1 MAFKHYDVVRAASP
15 SDLAERITQKL
26 KEGWQPYGSAL
37 ISTAGYGAE
46 FIQPVVSEGS
56 ISSPEE
62 PGNRPTT
69 SAPSVAP
76 EYYYVIALAGQ
87 SNGMSYGEGLPLPDT
102 FDSPDPRIKQLAR
115 RSTVTPGGAACKYND
130 IIPADHCLHDVQ
142 DMSRLNHPKADLS
155 KGQYGTVGQG
165 LHIAKKLLP
174 FIPANAGILLV
185 PCCRG
190 GSAFTTGADG
200 TYSDASGA
208 SENSTRWGVDKPLY
222 KDLIGR
228 TKAALKK
235 NPKNVLFAVVW
246 MQGEFDFGGTP
257 VNHAAQFGALVDKF
271 RADLADMAGQCVGGS
286 AGGVPWI
293 CGDTTY
299 FWKQKNES
307 TYQTVYGSYKNK
319 TEKNIHF
326 VPFMTDENGVNVPT
340 NKPEEDPDIPGI
352 GYYGSK
358 WRDSSATWTSQD
370 RASHFSSWARRT
382 TYFWKQ
388 KNESTYQ
395 TVYGSYKN
403 KTEKNIHFV
412 PFMTDENGVN
422 VPTNKPEEDPDIPGI
437 GYYGSKWRDSS
448 ATWTSQDRA
457 SHFSSWARR
466 GIISDRLAT
475 AILRHAGRVALNAG
489 ASSTVSEVRP
499 SSPSGAEAT
508 GVTTLLSYLA
518 SESEG
523 SLKVQGWS
531 ASGGRA
537 EVVSDAEGTGGKAV
551 KLTKEAGKSSWVLEY
566 AAGNGA
572 ALLQK
577 GGQIR
582 CRFKVS
588 GALAANQYVMAF
600 YWPVSSLPQGVAL
613 TGDGGN
619 NLLAAFYIQTDA
631 KDLNVMYHNAKVAT
645 NNLKLG
651 TFGAFDN
658 EWHMLAFRFAGNNSL
673 QVTPVIDG
681 QDGTPFTLTQSPVSA
696 FAADKLHVTDITR
709 NATYPVLIDSIAVE
723 VNNADAAA

>member
-1 MAFKHYDVVRAASP
+1 MTFKHYDVVRAASP
-15 SDLAERITQKL
+15 SDLAERLTQKL
-26 KEGWQPYGSAL
+26 KEGWQPFGSPVAITPYTL
-37 ISTAGYGAE
+37 MQAIAAE
-46 FIQPVVSEGS
+46 GDVTTPVAVTGNEGEAVAVSA
-56 ISSPEE
+56 
-62 PGNRPTT
+62 T
-69 SAPSVAP
+69 SDP
-76 EYYYVIALAGQ
+76 EYYFVVVLAGQ
-87 SNGMSYGEGLPLPDT
+87 SNGMSYGEGLPLPETYDR
-102 FDSPDPRIKQLAR
+102 PDPRIKQLAR
-115 RSTVTPGGAACKYND
+115 RSTVTPGGVACKYND

-142 DMSRLNHPKADLS
+142 DMSRLNHPKADLP

-370 RASHFSSWARRT
+370 RASHFST
-382 TYFWKQ
+382 
-388 KNESTYQ
+388 
-395 TVYGSYKN
+395 
-403 KTEKNIHFV
+403 
-412 PFMTDENGVN
+412 
-422 VPTNKPEEDPDIPGI
+422 
-437 GYYGSKWRDSS
+437 
-448 ATWTSQDRA
+448 
-457 SHFSSWARR
+457 WARR

-475 AILRHAGRVALNAG
+475 AILVHAGRIAEFITGKQPDMVKP
-489 ASSTVSEVRP
+489 TV
-499 SSPSGAEAT
+499 PSGEGPEREAEAPASNR
-508 GVTTLLSYLA
+508 TLMSLLA
-518 SESEG
+518 SGEDLAS
-523 SLKVQGWS
+523 QGWRYYHKP
-531 ASGGRA
+531 AGGDSVNKNIA
-537 EVVSDAEGTGGKAV
+537 EAVVSDAGATGGKALQLN
-551 KLTKEAGKSSWVLEY
+551 KPENHIWFLEHD
-566 AAGNGA
+566 AAGQGA
-572 ALLQK
+572 ELLKK
-577 GGQIR
+577 GGR
-582 CRFKVS
+582 VSVRFKLPGSLVPNQF
-588 GALAANQYVMAF
+588 ALGI
-600 YWPVSSLPQGVAL
+600 YWQLSSLPEGVML
-613 TGDGGN
+613 SGEGN
-619 NLLAAFYIQTDA
+619 DMLMSFFLQTDTTN
-631 KDLNVMYHNAKVAT
+631 LNAMHHRKPNAK
-645 NNLKLG
+645 LD
-651 TFGAFDN
+651 TFGVFDN
-658 EWHMLAFRFAGNNSL
+658 GWHTLAFEFAGNNSI
-673 QVTPVIDG
+673 QVTPVLDEKRG
-681 QDGTPFTLTQSPVSA
+681 AAFTLVKSPASG
-696 FAADKLHVTDITR
+696 AADKLQLNDISR
-709 NATYPVLIDSIAVE
+709 SATYTLLIDSIAVE
-723 VNNADAAA
+723 VNSTDTVA

>member
-15 SDLAERITQKL
+15 SDLAERLTQKL
-26 KEGWQPYGSAL
+26 KEGWQPFGSPVAITPYTL
-37 ISTAGYGAE
+37 MQAIAAE
-46 FIQPVVSEGS
+46 GDVTTPVAVTGNEGKVVAVSA
-56 ISSPEE
+56 
-62 PGNRPTT
+62 T
-69 SAPSVAP
+69 SDP
-76 EYYYVIALAGQ
+76 EYYFVVVLAGQ
-87 SNGMSYGEGLPLPDT
+87 SNGMSYGEGLPLPETYDR
-102 FDSPDPRIKQLAR
+102 PDPRIKQLAR
-115 RSTVTPGGAACKYND
+115 RSTVTPGGVACKYND

-271 RADLADMAGQCVGGS
+271 RADLADMAGQCVSGS
-286 AGGVPWI
+286 AGSVPWI

-370 RASHFSSWARRT
+370 RASHFST
-382 TYFWKQ
+382 
-388 KNESTYQ
+388 
-395 TVYGSYKN
+395 
-403 KTEKNIHFV
+403 
-412 PFMTDENGVN
+412 
-422 VPTNKPEEDPDIPGI
+422 
-437 GYYGSKWRDSS
+437 
-448 ATWTSQDRA
+448 
-457 SHFSSWARR
+457 WARR

-475 AILRHAGRVALNAG
+475 AILVHAGRTAEFITGKQPDMVKP
-489 ASSTVSEVRP
+489 TV
-499 SSPSGAEAT
+499 PSGEGPEREAEAP
-508 GVTTLLSYLA
+508 VSNRTLMSLLA
-518 SESEG
+518 SGEDLAS
-523 SLKVQGWS
+523 QGWRYYHKP
-531 ASGGRA
+531 AGGDSVNKNIA
-537 EVVSDAEGTGGKAV
+537 EAVVSDAGATGGKALQLN
-551 KLTKEAGKSSWVLEY
+551 KPENHIWFLEHD
-566 AAGNGA
+566 AAGQGA
-572 ALLQK
+572 ELLK
-577 GGQIR
+577 KCGR
-582 CRFKVS
+582 VSVRFKLPGSLVPNQF
-588 GALAANQYVMAF
+588 ALGI
-600 YWPVSSLPQGVAL
+600 YWQLSSLPEGVTL
-613 TGDGGN
+613 SGEGN
-619 NLLAAFYIQTDA
+619 DMLMSFFLQTDTTN
-631 KDLNVMYHNAKVAT
+631 LNAMHHRKPNAK
-645 NNLKLG
+645 LD
-651 TFGAFDN
+651 TFGVFDN
-658 EWHMLAFRFAGNNSL
+658 GWHTLAFEFAGNNSI
-673 QVTPVIDG
+673 QVTPVLDEKRG
-681 QDGTPFTLTQSPVSA
+681 AAFTLVKSPASG
-696 FAADKLHVTDITR
+696 AADKLQLTDISKS
-709 NATYPVLIDSIAVE
+709 ATYTLLIDSIAVE
-723 VNNADAAA
+723 VNSTDTAA

>member
-1 MAFKHYDVVRAASP
+1 MTFKHYDVVRAASP
-15 SDLAERITQKL
+15 SDLAERLTQKL
-26 KEGWQPYGSAL
+26 KEGWQPFGSPVAITPYTL
-37 ISTAGYGAE
+37 MQAIAAE
-46 FIQPVVSEGS
+46 GDVTTPVAVTGNEGEAVAVSA
-56 ISSPEE
+56 
-62 PGNRPTT
+62 T
-69 SAPSVAP
+69 SDP
-76 EYYYVIALAGQ
+76 EYYFVVVLAGQ
-87 SNGMSYGEGLPLPDT
+87 SNGMSYGEGLPLPETYDR
-102 FDSPDPRIKQLAR
+102 PDPRIKQLAR

-370 RASHFSSWARRT
+370 RASHFST
-382 TYFWKQ
+382 
-388 KNESTYQ
+388 
-395 TVYGSYKN
+395 
-403 KTEKNIHFV
+403 
-412 PFMTDENGVN
+412 
-422 VPTNKPEEDPDIPGI
+422 
-437 GYYGSKWRDSS
+437 
-448 ATWTSQDRA
+448 
-457 SHFSSWARR
+457 WARR

-475 AILRHAGRVALNAG
+475 AILVHAGRIAEFITGKQPDMVKP
-489 ASSTVSEVRP
+489 TV
-499 SSPSGAEAT
+499 PSGEGPEREAEAPASNR
-508 GVTTLLSYLA
+508 TLMSLLA
-518 SESEG
+518 SGEDLAS
-523 SLKVQGWS
+523 QGWRYYHKP
-531 ASGGRA
+531 AGGDSVNKNIA
-537 EVVSDAEGTGGKAV
+537 EAVVSDAGATGGKALQLN
-551 KLTKEAGKSSWVLEY
+551 KPENHIWFLEHD
-566 AAGNGA
+566 AAGQGA
-572 ALLQK
+572 ELLKK
-577 GGQIR
+577 GGR
-582 CRFKVS
+582 VSVRFKLPGSLVPNQF
-588 GALAANQYVMAF
+588 ALGI
-600 YWPVSSLPQGVAL
+600 YWQLSSLPEGVML
-613 TGDGGN
+613 SGEGN
-619 NLLAAFYIQTDA
+619 DMLMSFFLQTDTTN
-631 KDLNVMYHNAKVAT
+631 LNAMHHRKPNAK
-645 NNLKLG
+645 LD
-651 TFGAFDN
+651 TFGVFDN
-658 EWHMLAFRFAGNNSL
+658 GWHTLAFEFAGNNSI
-673 QVTPVIDG
+673 QVTPVLDEKRG
-681 QDGTPFTLTQSPVSA
+681 AAFTLVKSPASG
-696 FAADKLHVTDITR
+696 AADKLQLNDISR
-709 NATYPVLIDSIAVE
+709 SATYTLLIDSIAVE
-723 VNNADAAA
+723 VNSTDTAA

>member
-1 MAFKHYDVVRAASP
+1 FGSPVAITPYTLMQAIAAEGDVTTPVAVTGNEGKAVAVSAT
-15 SDLAERITQKL
+15 SD
-26 KEGWQPYGSAL
+26 
-37 ISTAGYGAE
+37 
-46 FIQPVVSEGS
+46 
-56 ISSPEE
+56 
-62 PGNRPTT
+62 
-69 SAPSVAP
+69 P
-76 EYYYVIALAGQ
+76 EYYFVVVLAGQ
-87 SNGMSYGEGLPLPDT
+87 SNGMSYGEGLPLPETYDR
-102 FDSPDPRIKQLAR
+102 PDPRIKQLAR

-142 DMSRLNHPKADLS
+142 DMSRLNHPKAELS

-271 RADLADMAGQCVGGS
+271 RADLTDMAGQCVGGS

-370 RASHFSSWARRT
+370 RASHFST
-382 TYFWKQ
+382 
-388 KNESTYQ
+388 
-395 TVYGSYKN
+395 
-403 KTEKNIHFV
+403 
-412 PFMTDENGVN
+412 
-422 VPTNKPEEDPDIPGI
+422 
-437 GYYGSKWRDSS
+437 
-448 ATWTSQDRA
+448 
-457 SHFSSWARR
+457 WARR

-475 AILRHAGRVALNAG
+475 AILVHAGRSAEFITG
-489 ASSTVSEVRP
+489 KQPDMVRP
-499 SSPSGAEAT
+499 TVPSGEGPEIEAEAPASKR
-508 GVTTLLSYLA
+508 TLMSLLA
-518 SESEG
+518 SGEDLAS
-523 SLKVQGWS
+523 QGWRYYHKP
-531 ASGGRA
+531 AGGDSVNKNIA
-537 EVVSDAEGTGGKAV
+537 EAVVSDAGATGGKALQLN
-551 KLTKEAGKSSWVLEY
+551 KPENHIWFLEHD
-566 AAGNGA
+566 AAGQGA
-572 ALLQK
+572 ELLKK
-577 GGQIR
+577 GGR
-582 CRFKVS
+582 VSVRFKLPGSLVPNQF
-588 GALAANQYVMAF
+588 ALGI
-600 YWPVSSLPQGVAL
+600 YWLLSSLPEGVTL
-613 TGDGGN
+613 SGEGN
-619 NLLAAFYIQTDA
+619 DMLMSFFLQTDTTN
-631 KDLNVMYHNAKVAT
+631 LNAMHHRKPNAK
-645 NNLKLG
+645 LD
-651 TFGAFDN
+651 TFGVFDN
-658 EWHMLAFRFAGNNSL
+658 GWHTLAFEFAGNNSI
-673 QVTPVIDG
+673 QVTPVLDEKRG
-681 QDGTPFTLTQSPVSA
+681 AAFTLVKSPASGAV
-696 FAADKLHVTDITR
+696 DKLQLTDISKS
-709 NATYPVLIDSIAVE
+709 ATYTLLIDSIAVE
-723 VNNADAAA
+723 VNSTDTAA

>member
-1 MAFKHYDVVRAASP
+1 
-15 SDLAERITQKL
+15 RITQKL

-228 TKAALKK
+228 TKAALEK

-246 MQGEFDFGGTP
+246 MQGEFDLKQGAYATQPGLFDSMVEKYRSDLSEFGG
-257 VNHAAQFGALVDKF
+257 
-271 RADLADMAGQCVGGS
+271 QCLGGS
-286 AGGVPWI
+286 PSSVPWI

-299 FWKQKNES
+299 YWKQ
-307 TYQTVYGSYKNK
+307 TYSSQYDAVYGAYKTK
-319 TEKNIHF
+319 SAKKIFF
-326 VPFMTDENGVNVPT
+326 VPFMTDENGRNVGT
-340 NKPEEDPDIPGI
+340 NEPSEDPDVADI
-352 GYYGSK
+352 GYYGAGGRTDAK
-358 WRDSSATWTSQD
+358 TWTTAD
-370 RASHFSSWARRT
+370 RKTHF
-382 TYFWKQ
+382 
-388 KNESTYQ
+388 
-395 TVYGSYKN
+395 G
-403 KTEKNIHFV
+403 
-412 PFMTDENGVN
+412 
-422 VPTNKPEEDPDIPGI
+422 
-437 GYYGSKWRDSS
+437 
-448 ATWTSQDRA
+448 
-457 SHFSSWARR
+457 SWARR

-475 AILRHAGRVALNAG
+475 AILVHAGRTAEFITG
-489 ASSTVSEVRP
+489 KQPDTVKP
-499 SSPSGAEAT
+499 TGPSGEGTEREPEAPVSNRTLMSLLASGEDLASQGWRYYHKPASGDNVNKNIAEA
-508 GVTTLLSYLA
+508 
-518 SESEG
+518 
-523 SLKVQGWS
+523 
-531 ASGGRA
+531 
-537 EVVSDAEGTGGKAV
+537 VVSDAGATGGKALQLN
-551 KLTKEAGKSSWVLEY
+551 KPENHIWFLEHD
-566 AAGNGA
+566 AAGQGVE
-572 ALLQK
+572 LLKK
-577 GGQIR
+577 GGR
-582 CRFKVS
+582 VSVRFKLPGSLVPNRF
-588 GALAANQYVMAF
+588 ALGI
-600 YWPVSSLPQGVAL
+600 YWQLSSLPEGVTLAEE
-613 TGDGGN
+613 GN
-619 NLLAAFYIQTDA
+619 DMLMSFFLQTDA
-631 KDLNVMYHNAKVAT
+631 TNLNAMYHKKPNAK
-645 NNLKLG
+645 LD
-651 TFGAFDN
+651 TFGVFDN
-658 EWHMLAFRFAGNNSL
+658 GWHTLAFEFAGNNSI
-673 QVTPVIDG
+673 QVTPVLDEKR
-681 QDGTPFTLTQSPVSA
+681 GTPFTLVKSPASG
-696 FAADKLHVTDITR
+696 AADKLQLTGISKA
-709 NATYPVLIDSIAVE
+709 ATYTLLIDSVKVE

>member
-1 MAFKHYDVVRAASP
+1 FKHYDVVRAASP
-15 SDLAERITQKL
+15 SDLAERLTQKL
-26 KEGWQPYGSAL
+26 KEGWQPFGSPVAITPYTL
-37 ISTAGYGAE
+37 MQAIAAE
-46 FIQPVVSEGS
+46 GDVTTPVAVTGNEGKAVAVSA
-56 ISSPEE
+56 
-62 PGNRPTT
+62 T
-69 SAPSVAP
+69 SDP
-76 EYYYVIALAGQ
+76 EYYFVVVLAGQ
-87 SNGMSYGEGLPLPDT
+87 SNGMSYGEGLPLPETYDR
-102 FDSPDPRIKQLAR
+102 PDPRIKQLAR
-115 RSTVTPGGAACKYND
+115 RSTVTPGGVACKYND

-246 MQGEFDFGGTP
+246 MQGEFDFDGTP
-257 VNHAAQFGALVDKF
+257 GNHAAQFGALVDKF

-286 AGGVPWI
+286 AGSVPWI

-370 RASHFSSWARRT
+370 RASHFST
-382 TYFWKQ
+382 
-388 KNESTYQ
+388 
-395 TVYGSYKN
+395 
-403 KTEKNIHFV
+403 
-412 PFMTDENGVN
+412 
-422 VPTNKPEEDPDIPGI
+422 
-437 GYYGSKWRDSS
+437 
-448 ATWTSQDRA
+448 
-457 SHFSSWARR
+457 WARR

-475 AILRHAGRVALNAG
+475 AILVHAGRTAEFITG
-489 ASSTVSEVRP
+489 KQPDMVRP
-499 SSPSGAEAT
+499 TVPSGEGPEREAEAPASKR
-508 GVTTLLSYLA
+508 TLMSLLA
-518 SESEG
+518 SGEDLAS
-523 SLKVQGWS
+523 QGWRYYHKP
-531 ASGGRA
+531 AGGDSVNKNIA
-537 EVVSDAEGTGGKAV
+537 EAVVSDAGATGGKALQLN
-551 KLTKEAGKSSWVLEY
+551 KPENHIWFLEHD
-566 AAGNGA
+566 AAGQGA
-572 ALLQK
+572 ELLKK
-577 GGQIR
+577 GGR
-582 CRFKVS
+582 VSVRFKLPGSLVPNQF
-588 GALAANQYVMAF
+588 ALGI
-600 YWPVSSLPQGVAL
+600 YWQLSSLPEGVTL
-613 TGDGGN
+613 SGEGN
-619 NLLAAFYIQTDA
+619 DMLMSFFLQTDTTN
-631 KDLNVMYHNAKVAT
+631 LNAMHHRKPNAK
-645 NNLKLG
+645 LD
-651 TFGAFDN
+651 TFGVFDN
-658 EWHMLAFRFAGNNSL
+658 GWHTLAFEFAGNNSI
-673 QVTPVIDG
+673 QVTPVLDEKRG
-681 QDGTPFTLTQSPVSA
+681 AAFTLVKSPASGV
-696 FAADKLHVTDITR
+696 ADKLQLTDISKS
-709 NATYPVLIDSIAVE
+709 ATYTLLIDSIAVE
-723 VNNADAAA
+723 VNSTDTAA

>member
-15 SDLAERITQKL
+15 SDLAERLTQKL
-26 KEGWQPYGSAL
+26 KEGWQPFGSPVAITPYTL
-37 ISTAGYGAE
+37 MQAIAAE
-46 FIQPVVSEGS
+46 GDVTTPVAVTGNEGKAVAVSA
-56 ISSPEE
+56 
-62 PGNRPTT
+62 T
-69 SAPSVAP
+69 SDP
-76 EYYYVIALAGQ
+76 EYYFVVVLAGQ
-87 SNGMSYGEGLPLPDT
+87 SNGMSYGEGLPLPETYDR
-102 FDSPDPRIKQLAR
+102 PDPRIKQLAR
-115 RSTVTPGGAACKYND
+115 RSTVTPGGVACKYND

-370 RASHFSSWARRT
+370 RASHFST
-382 TYFWKQ
+382 
-388 KNESTYQ
+388 
-395 TVYGSYKN
+395 
-403 KTEKNIHFV
+403 
-412 PFMTDENGVN
+412 
-422 VPTNKPEEDPDIPGI
+422 
-437 GYYGSKWRDSS
+437 
-448 ATWTSQDRA
+448 
-457 SHFSSWARR
+457 WARR

-475 AILRHAGRVALNAG
+475 AILVHAGRTAEFITG
-489 ASSTVSEVRP
+489 KQPDTVKP
-499 SSPSGAEAT
+499 TGPSGEGPEREPEAPVSNRTLMSLLASGEDLASQGWRYYHKPASGDSVNKNIAEA
-508 GVTTLLSYLA
+508 
-518 SESEG
+518 
-523 SLKVQGWS
+523 
-531 ASGGRA
+531 
-537 EVVSDAEGTGGKAV
+537 VVSDEGATGGKALQLN
-551 KLTKEAGKSSWVLEY
+551 KPESHIWFLEHD
-566 AAGNGA
+566 AAGQGA
-572 ALLQK
+572 ELLKK
-577 GGQIR
+577 GGR
-582 CRFKVS
+582 VSVRFKVP
-588 GALAANQYVMAF
+588 GALVPNQFALGI
-600 YWPVSSLPQGVAL
+600 YWQLSSLPEGVTL
-613 TGDGGN
+613 SEEGN
-619 NLLAAFYIQTDA
+619 DMLMSFFLQTDA
-631 KDLNVMYHNAKVAT
+631 TNLNAMYHKKQNAK
-645 NNLKLG
+645 LD
-651 TFGAFDN
+651 TFGVFDN
-658 EWHMLAFRFAGNNSL
+658 GWHTLAFEFAGNNSI
-673 QVTPVIDG
+673 QVTPVLDEKR
-681 QDGTPFTLTQSPVSA
+681 GTPFTLVKSPASG
-696 FAADKLHVTDITR
+696 AADKLQLTGISKA
-709 NATYPVLIDSIAVE
+709 ATYTLLIDSVKVE
-723 VNNADAAA
+723 VNNADGAA

>member
-15 SDLAERITQKL
+15 SDLAERLTQKL
-26 KEGWQPYGSAL
+26 KEGWQPFGSPVAITPYTL
-37 ISTAGYGAE
+37 MQAIAAE
-46 FIQPVVSEGS
+46 GDVTTPVAVTGNEGKAVAVSA
-56 ISSPEE
+56 
-62 PGNRPTT
+62 T
-69 SAPSVAP
+69 SDP
-76 EYYYVIALAGQ
+76 EYYFVVVLAGQ
-87 SNGMSYGEGLPLPDT
+87 SNGMSYGEGLPLPETYDR
-102 FDSPDPRIKQLAR
+102 PDPRIKQLAR
-115 RSTVTPGGAACKYND
+115 RSTVTPGGVACKYND

-208 SENSTRWGVDKPLY
+208 SENSTRWGVGKPLY

-257 VNHAAQFGALVDKF
+257 ANHAAQFGALVDKF
-271 RADLADMAGQCVGGS
+271 RADLTDMAGQCVGGS

-370 RASHFSSWARRT
+370 RASHFST
-382 TYFWKQ
+382 
-388 KNESTYQ
+388 
-395 TVYGSYKN
+395 
-403 KTEKNIHFV
+403 
-412 PFMTDENGVN
+412 
-422 VPTNKPEEDPDIPGI
+422 
-437 GYYGSKWRDSS
+437 
-448 ATWTSQDRA
+448 
-457 SHFSSWARR
+457 WARR

-475 AILRHAGRVALNAG
+475 AILVHAGRTAEFITG
-489 ASSTVSEVRP
+489 KQPDMVRP
-499 SSPSGAEAT
+499 TVPSGEGPEIEAEAPASKR
-508 GVTTLLSYLA
+508 TLMSLLA
-518 SESEG
+518 SGEDLAS
-523 SLKVQGWS
+523 QGWRYYHKP
-531 ASGGRA
+531 AGGDSVNKNIA
-537 EVVSDAEGTGGKAV
+537 EAVVSDAGATGGKALQLN
-551 KLTKEAGKSSWVLEY
+551 KPENHIWFLEHD
-566 AAGNGA
+566 AAGQGA
-572 ALLQK
+572 ELLKK
-577 GGQIR
+577 GGR
-582 CRFKVS
+582 VSVRFKLPGSLVPNQF
-588 GALAANQYVMAF
+588 ALGI
-600 YWPVSSLPQGVAL
+600 YWLLSSLPEGVTL
-613 TGDGGN
+613 SGEGN
-619 NLLAAFYIQTDA
+619 DMLMSFFLQTDTTN
-631 KDLNVMYHNAKVAT
+631 LNAMHHRKPNAK
-645 NNLKLG
+645 LD
-651 TFGAFDN
+651 TFGVFDN
-658 EWHMLAFRFAGNNSL
+658 GWHTLAFEFAGNNSI
-673 QVTPVIDG
+673 QVTPVLDEKRG
-681 QDGTPFTLTQSPVSA
+681 AAFTLVKSPASG
-696 FAADKLHVTDITR
+696 AADKLQLTDISKS
-709 NATYPVLIDSIAVE
+709 ATYMLLIDSIAVE
-723 VNNADAAA
+723 VNSTDTAA

>member
-15 SDLAERITQKL
+15 SDLAERLTQKL
-26 KEGWQPYGSAL
+26 KEGWQPFGSPVAITPYTL
-37 ISTAGYGAE
+37 MQAIAAE
-46 FIQPVVSEGS
+46 GDVTTPVAVTGNEGKAVAVSA
-56 ISSPEE
+56 
-62 PGNRPTT
+62 T
-69 SAPSVAP
+69 SDP
-76 EYYYVIALAGQ
+76 EYYFVVVLAGQ
-87 SNGMSYGEGLPLPDT
+87 SNGMSYGEGLPLPETYDR
-102 FDSPDPRIKQLAR
+102 PEPRIKQLAR

-271 RADLADMAGQCVGGS
+271 RADLTDMAGQCVGGS

-370 RASHFSSWARRT
+370 RASHFST
-382 TYFWKQ
+382 
-388 KNESTYQ
+388 
-395 TVYGSYKN
+395 
-403 KTEKNIHFV
+403 
-412 PFMTDENGVN
+412 
-422 VPTNKPEEDPDIPGI
+422 
-437 GYYGSKWRDSS
+437 
-448 ATWTSQDRA
+448 
-457 SHFSSWARR
+457 WARR

-475 AILRHAGRVALNAG
+475 AILVHAGRTAEFITG
-489 ASSTVSEVRP
+489 KQPDMVRP
-499 SSPSGAEAT
+499 TVPSGEGPEREAEAPASKR
-508 GVTTLLSYLA
+508 TLMSLLA
-518 SESEG
+518 SGEDLAS
-523 SLKVQGWS
+523 QGWRYYHKP
-531 ASGGRA
+531 AGGDSVNKNIA
-537 EVVSDAEGTGGKAV
+537 EAVVSDAGATGGKALQLN
-551 KLTKEAGKSSWVLEY
+551 KPENHIWFLEHD
-566 AAGNGA
+566 AAGQGA
-572 ALLQK
+572 ELLKK
-577 GGQIR
+577 GGR
-582 CRFKVS
+582 VSVRFKLPGSLVPNQF
-588 GALAANQYVMAF
+588 ALGI
-600 YWPVSSLPQGVAL
+600 YWQLSSLPEGVML
-613 TGDGGN
+613 SGEGN
-619 NLLAAFYIQTDA
+619 DMLMSFFLQTDTTN
-631 KDLNVMYHNAKVAT
+631 LNAMHHRKPNAK
-645 NNLKLG
+645 LD
-651 TFGAFDN
+651 TFGVFDN
-658 EWHMLAFRFAGNNSL
+658 GWHMLAFEFAGNNSI
-673 QVTPVIDG
+673 QVTPVLDEKRG
-681 QDGTPFTLTQSPVSA
+681 AAFTLVKSPASG
-696 FAADKLHVTDITR
+696 AADKLQLTDISKS
-709 NATYPVLIDSIAVE
+709 ATYTLLIDSIAVE
-723 VNNADAAA
+723 VNSTDTAA

>member
-37 ISTAGYGAE
+37 ISTVGYGAE

-115 RSTVTPGGAACKYND
+115 RSTVTPGGAACIYND
-130 IIPADHCLHDVQ
+130 IIPADHCLHDVE
-142 DMSRLNHPKADLS
+142 DMTGLNHPKADLS
-155 KGQYGTVGQG
+155 KGQYGCVGQG

-190 GSAFTTGADG
+190 GSAFTTGTDG

-246 MQGEFDFGGTP
+246 MQGESDFDGTP
-257 VNHAAQFGALVDKF
+257 ANHAAQFGALVDKF

-340 NKPEEDPDIPGI
+340 NKPEEDPDIPDI

-358 WRDSSATWTSQD
+358 WRTD
-370 RASHFSSWARRT
+370 RS
-382 TYFWKQ
+382 
-388 KNESTYQ
+388 
-395 TVYGSYKN
+395 
-403 KTEKNIHFV
+403 
-412 PFMTDENGVN
+412 
-422 VPTNKPEEDPDIPGI
+422 
-437 GYYGSKWRDSS
+437 
-448 ATWTSQDRA
+448 TWTSQDRA

-475 AILRHAGRVALNAG
+475 AIL
-489 ASSTVSEVRP
+489 SC
-499 SSPSGAEAT
+499 
-508 GVTTLLSYLA
+508 
-518 SESEG
+518 
-523 SLKVQGWS
+523 
-531 ASGGRA
+531 
-537 EVVSDAEGTGGKAV
+537 
-551 KLTKEAGKSSWVLEY
+551 AGKSSAFVNGTAGVVVPDRPVTTSESVIFYDAKKASDNQLKPYGWDGMDGRRTLVDDSGNKALRIEKRESTKSWSMFRDIAADKAKLLLE
-566 AAGNGA
+566 
-572 ALLQK
+572 K
-577 GGQIR
+577 GGEIAV
-582 CRFKVS
+582 RFKIPENVN
-588 GALAANQYVMAF
+588 LETTKNKYAF
-600 YWPVSSLPQGVAL
+600 GLYWKTGEWPGEGGEGYLSSFFV
-613 TGDGGN
+613 
-619 NLLAAFYIQTDA
+619 QTDKA
-631 KDLNVMYHNAKVAT
+631 SIDVAYHHTGNQQKE
-645 NNLKLG
+645 LG
-651 TFGAFDN
+651 TFGAFDHD
-658 EWHMLAFRFAGNNSL
+658 WHTLAFKFKGGNSIN
-673 QVTPVIDG
+673 VTPVLDG
-681 QDGTPFTLTQSPVSA
+681 QDGAA
-696 FAADKLHVTDITR
+696 FDLVKWTNTANELNRFVVTDITA
-709 NATYPVLIDSIAVE
+709 NAETYPVLIDTVE
-723 VNNADAAA
+723 VKVNSVDTAA

>member
-1 MAFKHYDVVRAASP
+1 
-15 SDLAERITQKL
+15 
-26 KEGWQPYGSAL
+26 EGWQPYGSAL

-115 RSTVTPGGAACKYND
+115 RSTVTPGGAACIYND
-130 IIPADHCLHDVQ
+130 IIPADHCLHDVE
-142 DMSRLNHPKADLS
+142 DMTGLNHPKADLS
-155 KGQYGTVGQG
+155 KGQYGCVGQG

-190 GSAFTTGADG
+190 GSAFTTGTDG

-246 MQGEFDFGGTP
+246 MQGESDFDGTP
-257 VNHAAQFGALVDKF
+257 ANHAAQFGALVDKF

-340 NKPEEDPDIPGI
+340 NKPEEDPDIPDI

-358 WRDSSATWTSQD
+358 WRTD
-370 RASHFSSWARRT
+370 RS
-382 TYFWKQ
+382 
-388 KNESTYQ
+388 
-395 TVYGSYKN
+395 
-403 KTEKNIHFV
+403 
-412 PFMTDENGVN
+412 
-422 VPTNKPEEDPDIPGI
+422 
-437 GYYGSKWRDSS
+437 
-448 ATWTSQDRA
+448 TWTSQDRA

-475 AILRHAGRVALNAG
+475 AIL
-489 ASSTVSEVRP
+489 SC
-499 SSPSGAEAT
+499 
-508 GVTTLLSYLA
+508 
-518 SESEG
+518 
-523 SLKVQGWS
+523 
-531 ASGGRA
+531 
-537 EVVSDAEGTGGKAV
+537 
-551 KLTKEAGKSSWVLEY
+551 AGKSSAFVNGTAGVVVPDRPVTTSESVIFYDAKKASDNQLKPYGWDGMDGRRTLVDDSGNKALRIEKRESTKSWSMFRDIAADKAKLLLE
-566 AAGNGA
+566 
-572 ALLQK
+572 K
-577 GGQIR
+577 GGEIAV
-582 CRFKVS
+582 RFKIPENVN
-588 GALAANQYVMAF
+588 LETTKNKYAF
-600 YWPVSSLPQGVAL
+600 GLYWKTGEWPGEGGEGYLSSFFV
-613 TGDGGN
+613 
-619 NLLAAFYIQTDA
+619 QTDKA
-631 KDLNVMYHNAKVAT
+631 SIDVAYHHTGNQQKE
-645 NNLKLG
+645 LG
-651 TFGAFDN
+651 TFGAFDHD
-658 EWHMLAFRFAGNNSL
+658 WHTLAFKFKGGNSIN
-673 QVTPVIDG
+673 VTPVLDG
-681 QDGTPFTLTQSPVSA
+681 QDGAA
-696 FAADKLHVTDITR
+696 FDLVKWTNTANELNRFVVTDITA
-709 NATYPVLIDSIAVE
+709 NAETYPVLIDTVE
-723 VNNADAAA
+723 VKVNSVDTAA

>member
-15 SDLAERITQKL
+15 SDLAERLTQKL
-26 KEGWQPYGSAL
+26 KEGWQPFGSPVAITPYTL
-37 ISTAGYGAE
+37 MQAIAAE
-46 FIQPVVSEGS
+46 GDVTTPVAVTGNEGKAVAVSA
-56 ISSPEE
+56 
-62 PGNRPTT
+62 T
-69 SAPSVAP
+69 SDP
-76 EYYYVIALAGQ
+76 EYYFVVVLAGQ
-87 SNGMSYGEGLPLPDT
+87 SNGMSYGEGLPLPETYDR
-102 FDSPDPRIKQLAR
+102 PDPRIKQLAR
-115 RSTVTPGGAACKYND
+115 RSTVTPGGVACKYND

-257 VNHAAQFGALVDKF
+257 GNHAAQFGALVDKF
-271 RADLADMAGQCVGGS
+271 RADLTDMAGQCVGGS

-370 RASHFSSWARRT
+370 RASHFST
-382 TYFWKQ
+382 
-388 KNESTYQ
+388 
-395 TVYGSYKN
+395 
-403 KTEKNIHFV
+403 
-412 PFMTDENGVN
+412 
-422 VPTNKPEEDPDIPGI
+422 
-437 GYYGSKWRDSS
+437 
-448 ATWTSQDRA
+448 
-457 SHFSSWARR
+457 WARR

-475 AILRHAGRVALNAG
+475 AILVHAGRTAEFITG
-489 ASSTVSEVRP
+489 KQPDMVRP
-499 SSPSGAEAT
+499 TVPSGEGPEREAEAPASKR
-508 GVTTLLSYLA
+508 TLMSLLA
-518 SESEG
+518 SGEDLAS
-523 SLKVQGWS
+523 QGWRYYHKP
-531 ASGGRA
+531 AGGDSVNKNIA
-537 EVVSDAEGTGGKAV
+537 EAVVSDAGATGGKALQLN
-551 KLTKEAGKSSWVLEY
+551 KPENHIWFLEHD
-566 AAGNGA
+566 AAGQGA
-572 ALLQK
+572 ELLKK
-577 GGQIR
+577 GGR
-582 CRFKVS
+582 VSVRFKLPGSLVPNQF
-588 GALAANQYVMAF
+588 ALGI
-600 YWPVSSLPQGVAL
+600 YWQLSSLPEGVML
-613 TGDGGN
+613 SGEGN
-619 NLLAAFYIQTDA
+619 DMLMSFFLQTDTTN
-631 KDLNVMYHNAKVAT
+631 LNAMHHRKPNAK
-645 NNLKLG
+645 LD
-651 TFGAFDN
+651 TFGVFDN
-658 EWHMLAFRFAGNNSL
+658 GWHTLAFEFAGNNSI
-673 QVTPVIDG
+673 QVTPVLDEKRG
-681 QDGTPFTLTQSPVSA
+681 AAFTLVKSPASGAV
-696 FAADKLHVTDITR
+696 DKLQLTDISKS
-709 NATYPVLIDSIAVE
+709 ATYTLLIDSIAVE
-723 VNNADAAA
+723 VNSTDTAA

>member
-46 FIQPVVSEGS
+46 FIQPVVSEGELPS
-56 ISSPEE
+56 LAESGNHPHVSAKPE
-62 PGNRPTT
+62 
-69 SAPSVAP
+69 AAP

-87 SNGMSYGEGLPLPDT
+87 SNSMSYGEGLPLPETYDR
-102 FDSPDPRIKQLAR
+102 PDPRIKQLAR

-200 TYSDASGA
+200 TYSDAGGA
-208 SENSTRWGVDKPLY
+208 SENSARWGVDKPLY

-257 VNHAAQFGALVDKF
+257 GNHAAQFGALVDKF
-271 RADLADMAGQCVGGS
+271 RADLTDMAGQCVGGS
-286 AGGVPWI
+286 AGSVPWI

-370 RASHFSSWARRT
+370 RASHFST
-382 TYFWKQ
+382 
-388 KNESTYQ
+388 
-395 TVYGSYKN
+395 
-403 KTEKNIHFV
+403 
-412 PFMTDENGVN
+412 
-422 VPTNKPEEDPDIPGI
+422 
-437 GYYGSKWRDSS
+437 
-448 ATWTSQDRA
+448 
-457 SHFSSWARR
+457 WARR

-499 SSPSGAEAT
+499 SSPSGAEVT

-551 KLTKEAGKSSWVLEY
+551 KVTKEAGKSSWVLEY

-577 GGQIR
+577 GGQIS
-582 CRFKVS
+582 CRFKAS

-651 TFGAFDN
+651 SFGAFDN
-658 EWHMLAFRFAGNNSL
+658 EWHTLAFRFAGNNSL

-696 FAADKLHVTDITR
+696 FSADKLHVTDITKS
-709 NATYPVLIDSIAVE
+709 ATYPVLIDSIAVE

>member
-15 SDLAERITQKL
+15 SDLAERLTQKL
-26 KEGWQPYGSAL
+26 KEGWQPFGSPVAITPYTL
-37 ISTAGYGAE
+37 MQAIAAE
-46 FIQPVVSEGS
+46 GDVTTPVAVTGNEGKAVAVSA
-56 ISSPEE
+56 
-62 PGNRPTT
+62 T
-69 SAPSVAP
+69 SDP
-76 EYYYVIALAGQ
+76 EYYFVVVLAGQ
-87 SNGMSYGEGLPLPDT
+87 SNGMSYGEGLPLPETYDR
-102 FDSPDPRIKQLAR
+102 PDPRIKQLAR

-235 NPKNVLFAVVW
+235 NPKNVLFTVVW
-246 MQGEFDFGGTP
+246 MQGEFDFDGTP
-257 VNHAAQFGALVDKF
+257 GNHAAQFGALVDKF
-271 RADLADMAGQCVGGS
+271 RADLADMAGQCVSGS
-286 AGGVPWI
+286 AGSVPWI

-370 RASHFSSWARRT
+370 RASHFST
-382 TYFWKQ
+382 
-388 KNESTYQ
+388 
-395 TVYGSYKN
+395 
-403 KTEKNIHFV
+403 
-412 PFMTDENGVN
+412 
-422 VPTNKPEEDPDIPGI
+422 
-437 GYYGSKWRDSS
+437 
-448 ATWTSQDRA
+448 
-457 SHFSSWARR
+457 WARR

-475 AILRHAGRVALNAG
+475 AILVHAGRTAEFITGKQPDMVKP
-489 ASSTVSEVRP
+489 TV
-499 SSPSGAEAT
+499 PSGEGPEREAEAP
-508 GVTTLLSYLA
+508 VSNRTLMSLLA
-518 SESEG
+518 SGEDLAS
-523 SLKVQGWS
+523 QGWRYYHKP
-531 ASGGRA
+531 AGGDSVNKNIA
-537 EVVSDAEGTGGKAV
+537 EAVVSDAGATGGKALQLN
-551 KLTKEAGKSSWVLEY
+551 KPENHIWFLEHD
-566 AAGNGA
+566 AAGQGA
-572 ALLQK
+572 ELLKK
-577 GGQIR
+577 GGR
-582 CRFKVS
+582 VSVRFKLPGSLVPNQF
-588 GALAANQYVMAF
+588 ALGI
-600 YWPVSSLPQGVAL
+600 YWQLSSLPEGVTL
-613 TGDGGN
+613 SGEGN
-619 NLLAAFYIQTDA
+619 DMLMSFFLQTDTTN
-631 KDLNVMYHNAKVAT
+631 LNAMHHRKPNAK
-645 NNLKLG
+645 LD
-651 TFGAFDN
+651 TFGVFDN
-658 EWHMLAFRFAGNNSL
+658 GWHTLAFEFAGNNSI
-673 QVTPVIDG
+673 QVTPVLDEKRG
-681 QDGTPFTLTQSPVSA
+681 AAFTLVKSPASG
-696 FAADKLHVTDITR
+696 AADKLQLTDISKS
-709 NATYPVLIDSIAVE
+709 ATYTLLIDSIAVE
-723 VNNADAAA
+723 VNSTDTAA

>member
-15 SDLAERITQKL
+15 SDLAERLTQKL
-26 KEGWQPYGSAL
+26 KEGWQPFGSPVAITPYTL
-37 ISTAGYGAE
+37 MQAIAAE
-46 FIQPVVSEGS
+46 GDVTTPVAVTGNEGKAVAVSA
-56 ISSPEE
+56 
-62 PGNRPTT
+62 T
-69 SAPSVAP
+69 SDP
-76 EYYYVIALAGQ
+76 EYYLVVVLAGQ
-87 SNGMSYGEGLPLPDT
+87 SNGMSYGEGLPLPETYDR
-102 FDSPDPRIKQLAR
+102 PEPRIKQLAR

-174 FIPANAGILLV
+174 FIPANAGILLA

-271 RADLADMAGQCVGGS
+271 RADLTDMAGQCVGGS

-370 RASHFSSWARRT
+370 RASHFST
-382 TYFWKQ
+382 
-388 KNESTYQ
+388 
-395 TVYGSYKN
+395 
-403 KTEKNIHFV
+403 
-412 PFMTDENGVN
+412 
-422 VPTNKPEEDPDIPGI
+422 
-437 GYYGSKWRDSS
+437 
-448 ATWTSQDRA
+448 
-457 SHFSSWARR
+457 WARR

-475 AILRHAGRVALNAG
+475 AILVHAGRTAEFITG
-489 ASSTVSEVRP
+489 KQPDMVRP
-499 SSPSGAEAT
+499 TVPSGEGPEREAEAPASKR
-508 GVTTLLSYLA
+508 TLMSLLA
-518 SESEG
+518 SGEDLAS
-523 SLKVQGWS
+523 QGWRYYHKP
-531 ASGGRA
+531 AGGDSVNKNIA
-537 EVVSDAEGTGGKAV
+537 EAVVSDAGATGGKALQLN
-551 KLTKEAGKSSWVLEY
+551 KPENHIWFLEHD
-566 AAGNGA
+566 AAGQGA
-572 ALLQK
+572 ELLKK
-577 GGQIR
+577 GGR
-582 CRFKVS
+582 VSVRFKLPGSLVPNQF
-588 GALAANQYVMAF
+588 ALGI
-600 YWPVSSLPQGVAL
+600 YWQLSSLPEGVTL
-613 TGDGGN
+613 SGEGN
-619 NLLAAFYIQTDA
+619 DMLMSFFLQTDTTN
-631 KDLNVMYHNAKVAT
+631 LNAMHHRKPNAK
-645 NNLKLG
+645 LD
-651 TFGAFDN
+651 TFGVFDN
-658 EWHMLAFRFAGNNSL
+658 GWHTLAFEFAGNNSI
-673 QVTPVIDG
+673 QVTPVLDEKRG
-681 QDGTPFTLTQSPVSA
+681 AAFTLVKSPASGV
-696 FAADKLHVTDITR
+696 ADKLQLTDISKS
-709 NATYPVLIDSIAVE
+709 ATYTLLIDSIAVE
-723 VNNADAAA
+723 VNSTDTAA

>member
-46 FIQPVVSEGS
+46 FIQPVVSEGELPS
-56 ISSPEE
+56 LAESGNHPHVSAKPE
-62 PGNRPTT
+62 
-69 SAPSVAP
+69 AAP

-87 SNGMSYGEGLPLPDT
+87 SNSMSYGEGLPLPETYDR
-102 FDSPDPRIKQLAR
+102 PDPRIKQLAR

-208 SENSTRWGVDKPLY
+208 SENSTRWGVGKPLY

-246 MQGEFDFGGTP
+246 MQGEFDFDGTP
-257 VNHAAQFGALVDKF
+257 GNHAAQFGALVDKF

-370 RASHFSSWARRT
+370 RASHFST
-382 TYFWKQ
+382 
-388 KNESTYQ
+388 
-395 TVYGSYKN
+395 
-403 KTEKNIHFV
+403 
-412 PFMTDENGVN
+412 
-422 VPTNKPEEDPDIPGI
+422 
-437 GYYGSKWRDSS
+437 
-448 ATWTSQDRA
+448 
-457 SHFSSWARR
+457 WARR

-475 AILRHAGRVALNAG
+475 AILRHAGRVALNVG
-489 ASSTVSEVRP
+489 APSTVSEVHP
-499 SSPSGAEAT
+499 SSPSGAEVT

-551 KLTKEAGKSSWVLEY
+551 KVTKEAGKSSWVLEY

-582 CRFKVS
+582 CRFKAS

-600 YWPVSSLPQGVAL
+600 YWPVSSLPQGVVL

-651 TFGAFDN
+651 SFGAFDN
-658 EWHMLAFRFAGNNSL
+658 EWHTLAFRFAGNNSL

-696 FAADKLHVTDITR
+696 FSADKLHVTDITKS
-709 NATYPVLIDSIAVE
+709 ATYPVLIDSIAVE
-723 VNNADAAA
+723 VNSTDTAA

>member
-1 MAFKHYDVVRAASP
+1 MTFKHYDVVRAASP
-15 SDLAERITQKL
+15 SDLADALAQKIR
-26 KEGWQPYGSAL
+26 EGWQPYGGPFSSYTDDGAAL
-37 ISTAGYGAE
+37 IQAIVAEGDVST
-46 FIQPVVSEGS
+46 PVVVKPTGGEGAV
-56 ISSPEE
+56 ISA
-62 PGNRPTT
+62 T
-69 SAPSVAP
+69 SDP
-76 EYYYVIALAGQ
+76 EYYFVVVLAGQ
-87 SNGMSYGEGLPLPDT
+87 SNGMSYGEGLPLPETYDR
-102 FDSPDPRIKQLAR
+102 PEPRIKQLAR

-271 RADLADMAGQCVGGS
+271 RADLTDMAGQCVGGS

-370 RASHFSSWARRT
+370 RASHFST
-382 TYFWKQ
+382 
-388 KNESTYQ
+388 
-395 TVYGSYKN
+395 
-403 KTEKNIHFV
+403 
-412 PFMTDENGVN
+412 
-422 VPTNKPEEDPDIPGI
+422 
-437 GYYGSKWRDSS
+437 
-448 ATWTSQDRA
+448 
-457 SHFSSWARR
+457 WARR

-475 AILRHAGRVALNAG
+475 AILVHAGRTAEFITG
-489 ASSTVSEVRP
+489 KQPDMVRP
-499 SSPSGAEAT
+499 TVPSGEGPEREAEAPASKR
-508 GVTTLLSYLA
+508 TLMSLLA
-518 SESEG
+518 SGEDLAS
-523 SLKVQGWS
+523 QGWRYYHKP
-531 ASGGRA
+531 AGGDSVNKNIA
-537 EVVSDAEGTGGKAV
+537 EAVVSDAGATGGKALQLN
-551 KLTKEAGKSSWVLEY
+551 KPENHIWFLEHD
-566 AAGNGA
+566 AAGQGA
-572 ALLQK
+572 ELLKK
-577 GGQIR
+577 GGR
-582 CRFKVS
+582 VSVRFKLPGSLVPNQF
-588 GALAANQYVMAF
+588 ALGI
-600 YWPVSSLPQGVAL
+600 YWQLSSLPEGVTL
-613 TGDGGN
+613 SGEGN
-619 NLLAAFYIQTDA
+619 DMLMSFFLQTDTTN
-631 KDLNVMYHNAKVAT
+631 LNAMHHRKPNAK
-645 NNLKLG
+645 LD
-651 TFGAFDN
+651 TFGVFDN
-658 EWHMLAFRFAGNNSL
+658 GWHTLAFEFAGNNSI
-673 QVTPVIDG
+673 QVTPVLDEKRG
-681 QDGTPFTLTQSPVSA
+681 AAFTLVKSPASG
-696 FAADKLHVTDITR
+696 AADKLQLTDISKS
-709 NATYPVLIDSIAVE
+709 ATYTLLIDSIAVE
-723 VNNADAAA
+723 VNSTDTAV

>member
-1 MAFKHYDVVRAASP
+1 MTFKHYDVVRAASP
-15 SDLAERITQKL
+15 SDLADALAQKIR
-26 KEGWQPYGSAL
+26 EGWQPYGGPFSSYTDDGAAL
-37 ISTAGYGAE
+37 IQAIVAEGDVST
-46 FIQPVVSEGS
+46 PVVVKPTGGEGAV
-56 ISSPEE
+56 ISA
-62 PGNRPTT
+62 T
-69 SAPSVAP
+69 SDP
-76 EYYYVIALAGQ
+76 EYYFVVVLAGQ
-87 SNGMSYGEGLPLPDT
+87 SNGMSYGEGLPLPETYDR
-102 FDSPDPRIKQLAR
+102 PEQRIKQLAR
-115 RSTVTPGGAACKYND
+115 RSTVTPGGVACKYND

-307 TYQTVYGSYKNK
+307 TYQMVYGSYKNK

-370 RASHFSSWARRT
+370 RASHFSTR
-382 TYFWKQ
+382 
-388 KNESTYQ
+388 
-395 TVYGSYKN
+395 
-403 KTEKNIHFV
+403 
-412 PFMTDENGVN
+412 
-422 VPTNKPEEDPDIPGI
+422 
-437 GYYGSKWRDSS
+437 
-448 ATWTSQDRA
+448 
-457 SHFSSWARR
+457 ARR

-475 AILRHAGRVALNAG
+475 AILVHAGRTAEFITG
-489 ASSTVSEVRP
+489 KQPDMVRP
-499 SSPSGAEAT
+499 TVPSGEGPEREAEAPASKR
-508 GVTTLLSYLA
+508 TLMSLLA
-518 SESEG
+518 SGEDLAS
-523 SLKVQGWS
+523 QGWRYYHKP
-531 ASGGRA
+531 AGGDSVNKNIA
-537 EVVSDAEGTGGKAV
+537 EAVVSDAGATGGKALQLN
-551 KLTKEAGKSSWVLEY
+551 KPENHIWFLEHD
-566 AAGNGA
+566 AAGQGA
-572 ALLQK
+572 ELLKK
-577 GGQIR
+577 GGR
-582 CRFKVS
+582 VSVRFKLPGSLVPNQF
-588 GALAANQYVMAF
+588 ALGI
-600 YWPVSSLPQGVAL
+600 YWQLSSLPEGVML
-613 TGDGGN
+613 SGEGN
-619 NLLAAFYIQTDA
+619 DMLMSFFLQTDTTN
-631 KDLNVMYHNAKVAT
+631 LNAMHHRKPNAK
-645 NNLKLG
+645 LD
-651 TFGAFDN
+651 TFGVFDN
-658 EWHMLAFRFAGNNSL
+658 GWHTLAFEFAGNNSI
-673 QVTPVIDG
+673 QVTPVLDEKRG
-681 QDGTPFTLTQSPVSA
+681 AA
-696 FAADKLHVTDITR
+696 F
-709 NATYPVLIDSIAVE
+709 
-723 VNNADAAA
+723 

>member
-15 SDLAERITQKL
+15 SDLAERLTQKL
-26 KEGWQPYGSAL
+26 KEGWQPFGSPVAITPYTL
-37 ISTAGYGAE
+37 MQAIAAE
-46 FIQPVVSEGS
+46 GDVTTPVAVTGNEGKAVAVSA
-56 ISSPEE
+56 
-62 PGNRPTT
+62 T
-69 SAPSVAP
+69 SDP
-76 EYYYVIALAGQ
+76 EYYFVVVLAGQ
-87 SNGMSYGEGLPLPDT
+87 SNGMSYGEGLPLPETYDR
-102 FDSPDPRIKQLAR
+102 PDPRIKQLAR

-235 NPKNVLFAVVW
+235 NPKNVLFTVVW
-246 MQGEFDFGGTP
+246 MQGEFDFDGTP
-257 VNHAAQFGALVDKF
+257 GNHAAQFGALVDKF
-271 RADLADMAGQCVGGS
+271 RADLTDMAGQCVGGS

-370 RASHFSSWARRT
+370 RASHFST
-382 TYFWKQ
+382 
-388 KNESTYQ
+388 
-395 TVYGSYKN
+395 
-403 KTEKNIHFV
+403 
-412 PFMTDENGVN
+412 
-422 VPTNKPEEDPDIPGI
+422 
-437 GYYGSKWRDSS
+437 
-448 ATWTSQDRA
+448 
-457 SHFSSWARR
+457 WARR

-475 AILRHAGRVALNAG
+475 AILVHAGRTAEFITG
-489 ASSTVSEVRP
+489 KQPDMVRP
-499 SSPSGAEAT
+499 TVPSGEGPEREAEAPASKR
-508 GVTTLLSYLA
+508 TLMSLLA
-518 SESEG
+518 SGEDLAS
-523 SLKVQGWS
+523 QGWRYYHKP
-531 ASGGRA
+531 AGGDSVNKNIA
-537 EVVSDAEGTGGKAV
+537 EAVVSDAGATGGKALQLN
-551 KLTKEAGKSSWVLEY
+551 KPENHIWFLEHD
-566 AAGNGA
+566 AAGQGA
-572 ALLQK
+572 ELLKK
-577 GGQIR
+577 GGR
-582 CRFKVS
+582 VSVRFKLPGSLVPNQF
-588 GALAANQYVMAF
+588 ALGI
-600 YWPVSSLPQGVAL
+600 YWQLSSLPEGVTL
-613 TGDGGN
+613 SGEGN
-619 NLLAAFYIQTDA
+619 DMLMSFFLQTDTTN
-631 KDLNVMYHNAKVAT
+631 LNAMHHRKPNAK
-645 NNLKLG
+645 LD
-651 TFGAFDN
+651 TFGVFDN
-658 EWHMLAFRFAGNNSL
+658 GWHTLAFEFAGNNSI
-673 QVTPVIDG
+673 QVTPVLDEKRG
-681 QDGTPFTLTQSPVSA
+681 AAFTLVKSPASG
-696 FAADKLHVTDITR
+696 AADKLQLTDISKS
-709 NATYPVLIDSIAVE
+709 ATYTLLIDSIAVE
-723 VNNADAAA
+723 VNSTDTAA